1 MTTTDDLPG
10 QLDLPALTV
19 PITRETL
26 VRYAGAALDFN
37 PIHFSDWHAAE
48 LGLPGVVGHGMLTM
62 GIALR
67 IVTDWVGGDVGLVRS
82 WFVRFSRPV
91 VVPDGPEGTQLEVT
105 GRVTALTEPDAHGD
119 RQATVAVEVVCAGE
133 RVLRGAVAEV
143 TLPAALT
150 ASWGPAW
157 GRSS

>member
-1 MTTTDDLPG
+1 MTATGTPVEPFE
-10 QLDLPALTV
+10 LPALTV
-19 PITRETL
+19 PITRATL

-67 IVTDWVGGDVGLVRS
+67 IVTDWVDGDTSLVRS

-91 VVPDGPEGTQLEVT
+91 VVPDGPDGTQLEVT
-105 GRVTALTEPDAHGD
+105 GRVTALTEPDEKGD
-119 RQATVAVEVVCAGE
+119 RLATVAVEVVCAGE

-143 TLPAALT
+143 TLPAALMARWGT
-150 ASWGPAW
+150 TWGPT
-157 GRSS
+157 S